1 MPDTI
6 LPRLDAAR
14 RDLLDL
20 GLRNALVNHGT
31 RARQVRV
38 VDERAQEI
46 YRTLVKDG
54 RAMVFD
60 PLAAETASTAVKA
73 TGDAA
78 ARLEELDWNTLLAQ
92 PEDGGDTPAQ
102 RHTDNHLQTALGS
115 EALHTRLLSIHNDAR
130 GYIEEQGVNI
140 LFLALGFLHWYEAGA
155 SSQERRAPLLLIPV
169 ELERAS
175 ASERFSVRW
184 TQGDI
189 SDNLSLVEKLRTE
202 FNLKLPLMGDQ
213 EEFDPGVW
221 FAQVA
226 RAIEGT
232 ARWKVEP
239 DEVTLGFFSFGK
251 FLMYADLDP
260 KVWAGLDVPPILASL
275 VDGGFREPESPFTSE
290 AHIDQMLQPADVRQV
305 RDADSSQVL
314 AILDVMRGR
323 NLVLQ
328 GPPGTGKSQTITNI
342 IAESIGAGKKVLF
355 VAEKMAA
362 LDVVKRRLDECGLGD
377 AVLELHSHK
386 TSKKQLLDEL
396 SRTLH
401 QGKPVA
407 ERIEDDIAELTRLRD
422 ELNAYCEAVNT
433 PIGNTRQSFVTALG
447 WSIKSD
453 CGPEVGERFPYE
465 PMKAWTDADFRQQR
479 NLVETMDRHLA
490 SAGAP
495 ADSPFRDTTLQEFL
509 PSQRDS
515 LLRELQQAR
524 DLISGLIACADTLA
538 SEMSLPRAT
547 RSAEAALL
555 SRAARRA
562 MEAPHLEGV
571 TLRSGEWQLRRDE
584 LAQLLAAGRALSE
597 AHARLDGQLIDSAWE
612 QDLVD
617 TRRVWVT
624 KGDRWWRFLSGEFRA
639 AQARMRG
646 LARGSLPTEASAV
659 VTIIDTILDSQR
671 QRTLFGQHVALGRA
685 LFGAQWKDLRS
696 DWDVLDTLTQWV
708 IALYRDV
715 GDGSIPEGLIQFL
728 SGSPAVD
735 RLRGTVDQL
744 DDLLTRCDPALGG
757 IAARLALPTPADG
770 SGPVGVDLASQLRAV
785 DGWISGIDVLD
796 ERVRFNVIAA
806 ELAMGGLGC
815 VAERAFAWRHAPGT
829 LTRLFDNSWY
839 TGLVELGY
847 QQSAPIRQ
855 FDRVQHELRRER
867 FGSLDQLLFR
877 HNQVRLALAHWQK
890 LPSQSSGGEM
900 AVLSGEMHKKRRHLP
915 IRTLMEKAGR
925 AIQAIKPVFMMGPMS
940 VAAYVPPGSV
950 AFDLVV
956 FDEASQVKPVDAF
969 GALMRARQAVVVG
982 DSKQLPPTSFFDSVT
997 RGEESTEAEEGTT
1010 ASVGDMESIL
1020 SLFLGRGAP
1029 ERMLRW
1035 HYRSQ
1040 HHSLIAVSNHEFY
1053 GSELVVFPSPGG
1065 STRAR
1070 GLRLRH
1076 HPDTVYDRGN
1086 TSTNPGEA
1094 KHVAEAV
1101 MQHARENPDLTLGVV
1116 AFSVA
1121 QRDAIELQLER
1132 LRRADGSLEPFFSLD
1147 RREPFFVKNLE
1158 NVQGDERDMIFI
1170 SVGYGRAEGGYMPM
1184 SFGPLNREGGERRL
1198 NVLISRSRLAMDVFC
1213 NFRADDLDLARTNA
1227 RAVASLKNF
1236 LAYAER
1242 GELSTPRATGR
1253 EPDSPFEQSVIRALQ
1268 GRGYTVH
1275 PQVGSAGFFIDIGVL
1290 DPDAP
1295 GRYLIGIECDGAAYH
1310 SSRSA
1315 RDRDR
1320 LRQSVLEGLGWRMH
1334 RIWSTDWYRN
1344 PGKEL
1349 DRTVA
1354 AIERAKALAPPQTPV
1369 TPEPQAAVATPD
1381 PVPSPA
1387 VPVPAVTELPR
1398 ETVVRAA
1405 HSYPAYAR
1413 ADITV
1418 PLNGKQLHEIDPEEL
1433 AKFVVQVVQA
1443 ESPIHAEEVARRI
1456 TEAAGLKRTG
1466 SRIQDVVAQ
1475 AAALAVQAKRI
1486 ARRKDFLW
1494 RVDMQDAPV
1503 RDRSAVDSNLKKIEY
1518 VAPEEIRAALVA
1530 EVSRGFSMDVEA
1542 AIVAVAR
1549 VLGFQRV
1556 SPAMRQTVLEQV
1568 KVLEREGRLNRSG
1581 DVLTAAA

>member
-1 MPDTI
+1 
-6 LPRLDAAR
+6 
-14 RDLLDL
+14 
-20 GLRNALVNHGT
+20 
-31 RARQVRV
+31 
-38 VDERAQEI
+38 
-46 YRTLVKDG
+46 
-54 RAMVFD
+54 
-60 PLAAETASTAVKA
+60 
-73 TGDAA
+73 
-78 ARLEELDWNTLLAQ
+78 
-92 PEDGGDTPAQ
+92 
-102 RHTDNHLQTALGS
+102 
-115 EALHTRLLSIHNDAR
+115 
-130 GYIEEQGVNI
+130 
-140 LFLALGFLHWYEAGA
+140 
-155 SSQERRAPLLLIPV
+155 
-169 ELERAS
+169 
-175 ASERFSVRW
+175 
-184 TQGDI
+184 
-189 SDNLSLVEKLRTE
+189 
-202 FNLKLPLMGDQ
+202 
-213 EEFDPGVW
+213 
-221 FAQVA
+221 
-226 RAIEGT
+226 
-232 ARWKVEP
+232 
-239 DEVTLGFFSFGK
+239 
-251 FLMYADLDP
+251 
-260 KVWAGLDVPPILASL
+260 
-275 VDGGFREPESPFTSE
+275 
-290 AHIDQMLQPADVRQV
+290 
-305 RDADSSQVL
+305 
-314 AILDVMRGR
+314 
-323 NLVLQ
+323 
-328 GPPGTGKSQTITNI
+328 
-342 IAESIGAGKKVLF
+342 
-355 VAEKMAA
+355 
-362 LDVVKRRLDECGLGD
+362 
-377 AVLELHSHK
+377 
-386 TSKKQLLDEL
+386 
-396 SRTLH
+396 
-401 QGKPVA
+401 
-407 ERIEDDIAELTRLRD
+407 
-422 ELNAYCEAVNT
+422 
-433 PIGNTRQSFVTALG
+433 
-447 WSIKSD
+447 
-453 CGPEVGERFPYE
+453 
-465 PMKAWTDADFRQQR
+465 
-479 NLVETMDRHLA
+479 
-490 SAGAP
+490 
-495 ADSPFRDTTLQEFL
+495 
-509 PSQRDS
+509 
-515 LLRELQQAR
+515 
-524 DLISGLIACADTLA
+524 
-538 SEMSLPRAT
+538 
-547 RSAEAALL
+547 
-555 SRAARRA
+555 
-562 MEAPHLEGV
+562 
-571 TLRSGEWQLRRDE
+571 
-584 LAQLLAAGRALSE
+584 
-597 AHARLDGQLIDSAWE
+597 
-612 QDLVD
+612 
-617 TRRVWVT
+617 
-624 KGDRWWRFLSGEFRA
+624 
-639 AQARMRG
+639 
-646 LARGSLPTEASAV
+646 
-659 VTIIDTILDSQR
+659 
-671 QRTLFGQHVALGRA
+671 
-685 LFGAQWKDLRS
+685 
-696 DWDVLDTLTQWV
+696 
-708 IALYRDV
+708 
-715 GDGSIPEGLIQFL
+715 
-728 SGSPAVD
+728 
-735 RLRGTVDQL
+735 
-744 DDLLTRCDPALGG
+744 
-757 IAARLALPTPADG
+757 
-770 SGPVGVDLASQLRAV
+770 
-785 DGWISGIDVLD
+785 
-796 ERVRFNVIAA
+796 
-806 ELAMGGLGC
+806 
-815 VAERAFAWRHAPGT
+815 
-829 LTRLFDNSWY
+829 
-839 TGLVELGY
+839 
-847 QQSAPIRQ
+847 
-855 FDRVQHELRRER
+855 
-867 FGSLDQLLFR
+867 
-877 HNQVRLALAHWQK
+877 
-890 LPSQSSGGEM
+890 
-900 AVLSGEMHKKRRHLP
+900 MHKKRRHLP

-1213 NFRADDLDLARTNA
+1213 NFRADDLDLARTSA

-1268 GRGYTVH
+1268 SRGYNVH

-1369 TPEPQAAVATPD
+1369 SPEPQAAVATPD

-1398 ETVVRAA
+1398 ETVIRAA

-1466 SRIQDVVAQ
+1466 SRIQDVVTQ
-1475 AAALAVQAKRI
+1475 AAALAVQTKRI

-1530 EVSRGFSMDVEA
+1530 EVLRGFSMDVEGAVVA
-1542 AIVAVAR
+1542 AAR

-1568 KVLEREGRLNRSG
+1568 KLLEREGRLKRSG
-1581 DVLTAAA
+1581 DVLTAAR